1 MTGHELSINTY
12 CKYEISI
19 NRILTPVC
27 IFGCFHLAQIS
38 ASLRNTGHMYA
49 DNALK
54 RKRESA
60 CASLHVVTVTHY
72 RDNYGITTIY
82 SYYSSAL
89 EVALVDLFARPFAAE
104 PGTEHEF

>member
-1 MTGHELSINTY
+1 MMVPMIDN
-12 CKYEISI
+12 
-19 NRILTPVC
+19 ILGT
-27 IFGCFHLAQIS
+27 
-38 ASLRNTGHMYA
+38 N
-49 DNALK
+49 
-54 RKRESA
+54 
-60 CASLHVVTVTHY
+60 